1 MKQLGITSWILS
13 ARFSFVSDDE
23 GAVRAAVSLSSES
36 VFPPTSTPLWAFH
49 CTRRLICT
57 FTLPLYHP
65 FHTPI
70 KWYLQ
75 PVLAE
80 QHSVSQKKRRS
91 KTLEGDLQCY
101 SNVDPSGKLYDSGKP
116 NTTQLC
122 AGSSA
127 ELRCCCWKVISNPKG
142 LWGGKSHSRD
152 TKKRPGPECRCSRSP
167 TEHTAHRNLPSV
179 PSALSQTPFTD
190 SDLLGLSQIWVQLQH
205 RHERGRRLLSTDC
218 L

>member
-1 MKQLGITSWILS
+1 MNFISPVFICFRWWRSREGGCFPKLRVSISTHFHPTMS
-13 ARFSFVSDDE
+13 FSLYKTPYLYIHPPAVSPFPHPHQVVPAASP
-23 GAVRAAVSLSSES
+23 GRAAQCVLEKKEEQDSRRWSAMLFQRRSLW
-36 VFPPTSTPLWAFH
+36 TPL
-49 CTRRLICT
+49 
-57 FTLPLYHP
+57 
-65 FHTPI
+65 
-70 KWYLQ
+70 
-75 PVLAE
+75 
-80 QHSVSQKKRRS
+80 KR
-91 KTLEGDLQCY
+91 
-101 SNVDPSGKLYDSGKP
+101 KLYDSGKP

-152 TKKRPGPECRCSRSP
+152 TKKRPGPECRCSGSP
-167 TEHTAHRNLPSV
+167 TEHTAHRNLPRV

-205 RHERGRRLLSTDC
+205 GHERGRRLLSTDC